1 MSAKV
6 RLAGALPGD
15 EEINGLDS
23 WAERMVERP
32 ERVILAL
39 VWLDVRKIEDIT
51 DTGERTPVARVR
63 RIEPISEAKKAP
75 QELRDMAL
83 RLHEERT
90 GKTPLPIES
99 LGGSGPVVGAVD

>member
-15 EEINGLDS
+15 EEINGLDA
-23 WAERMVERP
+23 WAERMVEQP
-32 ERVILAL
+32 ERVLIGL
-39 VWLDVRKIEDIT
+39 VWLDAREIKDVT
-51 DTGERTPVARVR
+51 DTGARIPVARVR
-63 RIEPISEAKKAP
+63 RIEIVSTAKEAP
-75 QELRDMAL
+75 QELRDLAL

-99 LGGSGPVVGAVD
+99 LGGTGPVVGAVD